1 MKNLVKFVSFFLIGI
16 VTFIVFV
23 LIIPD
28 QYEEI
33 YQRSI
38 VKQYEYLKSTDDSKV
53 IFVGNSSLM
62 FGLDLDEMDK
72 MLAPYNK
79 KSVLL
84 GGHVSYGLQYFI
96 EMTKDNIKRGDVVV
110 IEFPGPIDLNN
121 FNPDLLL
128 TGIGKK
134 YEMYKYFPKDKL
146 RYVISRYPKY
156 VKDNLNYFL
165 GNGYHSGG
173 PYSMEAMDYR
183 GSMVIERGEC
193 EIPMPYDYATQIDE
207 QYQWF
212 AIEGFVPNTE
222 FVNYLNEY
230 TKYCENLGV
239 KVLFTVPVYLDE
251 SVLSSAEDMDKY
263 DESWAEVLAGEY
275 VSHQRDYIFS
285 REFIFNQSAHLNSKG
300 ALLRTDKLY
309 EDIKEFVTGQ
319 D

>member
-1 MKNLVKFVSFFLIGI
+1 MKNLLRFVSFFIIGM
-16 VTFIVFV
+16 VVFAV
-23 LIIPD
+23 LVVIIPD

-38 VKQYEYLKSTDDSKV
+38 VNQYEYLKSIDGNKV
-53 IFVGNSSLM
+53 IFIGNSSLM

-72 MLAPYNK
+72 LLADKNK

-96 EMTKDNIKRGDVVV
+96 EMSKSNIRAGDVVV

-146 RYVISRYPKY
+146 KIVASRYPKY
-156 VKDNLNYFL
+156 IKDNLNYFL
-165 GNGYHSGG
+165 GGGYHSGG

-183 GSMVIERGEC
+183 GSMVIDRGDC
-193 EIPMPYDYATQIDE
+193 EIPTPYEYATSIDE

-212 AIEGFVPNTE
+212 SIEGFTPDKK
-222 FVNYLNEY
+222 FVDYLNSYTEY
-230 TKYCENLGV
+230 CRSIGV
-239 KVLFTVPVYLDE
+239 NVLFTVPVYLDE
-251 SVLSSAEDMDKY
+251 AVVSSSDGMDEY
-263 DESWAEVLAGEY
+263 DESWANALTGEY
-275 VSHQRDYIFS
+275 VSHQRDYVFT
-285 REFIFNQSAHLNSKG
+285 REYIFNQSAHLNSRG
-300 ALLRTDKLY
+300 AVLRTDMLY
-309 EDIKEFVTGQ
+309 EDIKNYL
-319 D
+319 